1 LEKLSYFQEALQRL
15 MAAMAPNHPEDHR
28 PAPFLEAAGA
38 MYSLVGNFT
47 IRKYNENRLNKPK
60 LRGRI

>member
-1 LEKLSYFQEALQRL
+1 
-15 MAAMAPNHPEDHR
+15 MTAMAPNHPEDRR

-47 IRKYNENRLNKPK
+47 VRKYNENRLNKPK
-60 LRGRI
+60 PREGI

>member
-1 LEKLSYFQEALQRL
+1 
-15 MAAMAPNHPEDHR
+15 MAAMAPNHPEDRR
-28 PAPFLEAAGA
+28 PAPFVEAAGA

-60 LRGRI
+60 PREGI